1 MILKLTSKHDV
12 AVLEMGMSDLGE
24 IKILAEAAEPDM
36 AVITNIGLSH
46 LENLKTQDNIL

>member
-36 AVITNIGLSH
+36 AVITNIGSFSFG
-46 LENLKTQDNIL
+46 KSKDAR